1 MKIKEGDIYKSLL
14 SDEEFIIKK
23 LVCSSVVLESQNG
36 KKQILTEIDNLKIK
50 SFYIRKEE

>member
-14 SDEEFIIKK
+14 SDEEYIIKK
-23 LVCSSVVLESQNG
+23 LVKHIVVLESQNG
-36 KKQILTEIDNLKIK
+36 KKQIFTEVDNLKIR